1 MDGTLHWWAALIG
14 LALATML
21 ICEIGVFTP
30 VAVLIVAPL
39 AIEMGSKL
47 HISKLA
53 LLTALSGGG
62 KAGNIISPNPNA
74 IAAASG
80 FHVDL
85 AESDLPS
92 LWSALVAPVT
102 AVVLLMLG
110 PIGSVTHIAWLEH
123 LQIDALY
130 ILPFAV
136 IVGMLAMRKGRYVL
150 EYTKSGMGRMVDVVM
165 IVIAPAAAAITMQ
178 AGATVIDGLPQGNY
192 FHVHRQGDEHDDRRT
207 HESRAIR
214 SGGRPDHD
222 DHGHI
227 AHHRVASGW
236 RRHHTKTDTH
246 RKETS

>member
-1 MDGTLHWWAALIG
+1 MGVDGTLHWWAALIG

-85 AESDLPS
+85 AEPVERAGGPS
-92 LWSALVAPVT
+92 
-102 AVVLLMLG
+102 
-110 PIGSVTHIAWLEH
+110 
-123 LQIDALY
+123 
-130 ILPFAV
+130 
-136 IVGMLAMRKGRYVL
+136 
-150 EYTKSGMGRMVDVVM
+150 
-165 IVIAPAAAAITMQ
+165 
-178 AGATVIDGLPQGNY
+178 
-192 FHVHRQGDEHDDRRT
+192 DRR
-207 HESRAIR
+207 RAAHA
-214 SGGRPDHD
+214 RPNRLGD
-222 DHGHI
+222 
-227 AHHRVASGW
+227 AYRVA
-236 RRHHTKTDTH
+236 
-246 RKETS
+246 

>member
-1 MDGTLHWWAALIG
+1 MIQRRNAAGFGNNGTEVMGVDGTLHWWAALIG

-102 AVVLLMLG
+102 AVVLL
-110 PIGSVTHIAWLEH
+110 SSA
-123 LQIDALY
+123 QSA
-130 ILPFAV
+130 
-136 IVGMLAMRKGRYVL
+136 R
-150 EYTKSGMGRMVDVVM
+150 
-165 IVIAPAAAAITMQ
+165 
-178 AGATVIDGLPQGNY
+178 
-192 FHVHRQGDEHDDRRT
+192 
-207 HESRAIR
+207 
-214 SGGRPDHD
+214 
-222 DHGHI
+222 
-227 AHHRVASGW
+227 
-236 RRHHTKTDTH
+236 
-246 RKETS
+246 

>member
-1 MDGTLHWWAALIG
+1 MGVDGTLHWWAALIG

-130 ILPFAV
+130 ILPFAA

-165 IVIAPAAAAITMQ
+165 IVIAPATAAITMQ
-178 AGATVIDGLPQGNY
+178 AARPSSTGCHKATISMSPP
-192 FHVHRQGDEHDDRRT
+192 RR
-207 HESRAIR
+207 
-214 SGGRPDHD
+214 
-222 DHGHI
+222 
-227 AHHRVASGW
+227 
-236 RRHHTKTDTH
+236 
-246 RKETS
+246 